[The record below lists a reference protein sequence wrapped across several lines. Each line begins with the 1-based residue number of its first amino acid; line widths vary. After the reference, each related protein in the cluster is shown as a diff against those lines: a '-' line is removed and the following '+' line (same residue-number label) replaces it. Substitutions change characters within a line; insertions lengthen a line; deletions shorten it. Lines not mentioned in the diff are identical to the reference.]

1 MNPIA
6 LPENITTIIN
16 VVFVAMFVVLALVG
30 YLRGFVS
37 QAYDVLIMVIGYIL
51 SLLIAA
57 PLAKAV
63 PLLPSSINF
72 NDVPFFGAA
81 LVLIIDKLLWTILIV
96 ILTLIVGLV
105 FKKFLIKKV
114 LHYQKKVIADRIGGT
129 VFALIPVGLVG
140 FMLALTLS
148 APLFSNGTTILKA
161 TVLSPLVPT
170 SSKLVQNYIT
180 ENPTIKLV
188 DKINTGEPLD
198 DTDVKVIEETL
209 IDMDFPKNVV
219 DVAIKFVKKEEIT
232 EVDVETL
239 KTYAQDNNL
248 TEETIVGWVKDLG
261 FTDEQIAEFK
271 EKYK

>member
-105 FKKFLIKKV
+105 FKKFLIKTV

-140 FMLALTLS
+140 FVLALTLS